1 MKKTMMLIL
10 TLALLL
16 PAVVLAETKTI
27 DVTTGDI
34 TIMVNGEKI
43 NITDNYGAETEPFIY
58 NGQVYVPLDNLAD
71 VLDKPYQ
78 WDGAD
83 KTAYLGVAPGENQ
96 YMVDVCMPY
105 EYDDDN
111 VKFYTLDNGKSFS
124 MANQSYTNGM
134 SMGLPYYAKH
144 ESYALF
150 NLNGEY
156 ETMTMKVGHIDGTPM
171 YDGVL
176 SVYLDGKVAQE
187 IKVKAEELPQD
198 VVIPLNHA
206 LSMKLTFVE
215 TTERYHN
222 VVKMVY
228 GLADVILK

>member
-1 MKKTMMLIL
+1 MKKTMMLAFVC
-10 TLALLL
+10 ALLFS
-16 PAVVLAETKTI
+16 ATALAETKTI
-27 DVTTGDI
+27 DVTTDDI
-34 TIMVNGEKI
+34 TIMVDGKEI
-43 NITDNYGAETEPFIY
+43 NITDSYGAAAEPFIY

-71 VLDKPYQ
+71 VLNKSYQ
-78 WDGAD
+78 WDGAS
-83 KTAYLGVAPGENQ
+83 KTAYMGVAPGEKQ
-96 YMVDVCMPY
+96 YMVDVNMPY

-111 VKFYTLDNGKSFS
+111 VKFYTLGNGKSFS

-176 SVYLDGKVAQE
+176 SVYLDGKLAQE
-187 IKVKAEELPQD
+187 IKVKAEELPQN

-215 TTERYHN
+215 TTKRYDGT
-222 VVKMVY
+222 VKMVY
-228 GLADVILK
+228 GLADMILE